1 MSDERTYK
9 NVKLVYVAG
18 PFSGAT
24 RSDVESNIAKAVDV
38 GLVVAEMGACPV
50 IPHANTAHPRFE
62 QLQDYRF
69 WIDATSKLLTRC
81 DALITVPG
89 WKLSW
94 GACGEVMLATELRIP
109 VFHEENDLRAWLTD
123 NE

>member
-1 MSDERTYK
+1 MSDERTYE
-9 NVKLVYVAG
+9 NIKLVYVAG

-24 RSDVESNIAKAVDV
+24 RADVDNNITKAVDV

-50 IPHANTAHPRFE
+50 IPHSNTAHPRFE

-69 WIDATSKLLTRC
+69 WIDATTKLLTRC

-89 WKLSW
+89 WESSR
-94 GACGEVMLATELRIP
+94 GAYGEVMLATELRIP
-109 VFHEENDLRAWLTD
+109 VFHEENALRMWLTD
-123 NE
+123 DK